1 MKNRKYTIGIDFGT
15 DSVRTIVVDSSDGHI
30 VGNAIAQY
38 ERWGK
43 GLYCNPSD
51 NQFRQHP
58 LDHIESLKQAIKEVT
73 ATLSDE
79 IVNGIAAISV
89 ASTGSTPVAVNKEG
103 VPLALLPSFEENPNA
118 MFILWKD
125 HTAVG
130 EAKEINEQAH
140 NRSSIDYT
148 KYSGG
153 EYSSEWF
160 WAKILH
166 TLRIDTDVRETA
178 YSWMEHCDWIPAL
191 LTGNTNLE
199 TLKRSRCTAG
209 HKAMWHA
216 DWNGL
221 PADEFWT
228 QLDPLLSGLRDRL
241 YTDTYTSDH
250 IAGTISAEWS
260 QLLGLPQDV
269 VIGVGSL
276 DAHIGAIGGAIE
288 PYHMVKVIGTSTC
301 DMIVAPKSEIGNK
314 TIHGICGQV
323 DGSILP
329 NMIGL
334 EAGQSAFGDLYAWY
348 RDILMWPANKI
359 IANSQLLD
367 EATKAA
373 LLQEMAKEMLSQ
385 LSLAAS
391 KIEIEESGII
401 ALDWMN
407 GRRTPNSNQNLKGA
421 LQGLTLGTTAPNI
434 FRALVE
440 ATAFGSKKIIE
451 QFQNEG
457 VRIDGVIAIGGV
469 AQKSEFVMQILAD
482 VLDFPIRIIKS
493 EQTCALGAAMVA
505 AVVAG
510 MHSTIKEAQD
520 AMGSGFQKEYYP
532 ISQNVEKYKNL
543 YAQYSTLADYIE
555 AQELQ
560 EA

>member
-15 DSVRTIVVDSSDGHI
+15 DSVRTIVTDSSNGHI
-30 VGNAIAQY
+30 VGNAIAKY
-38 ERWGK
+38 ERWAK
-43 GLYCNPSD
+43 GMYCNPTA

-58 LDHIESLKQAIKEVT
+58 LDYIESLKQAVKEVI
-73 ATLSDE
+73 ATLSSE

-89 ASTGSTPVAVNKEG
+89 ATTGSTPVAVNKNG
-103 VPLALLPSFEENPNA
+103 VPLALLPGFEENPHG

-125 HTAVG
+125 HTAIG
-130 EAKEINEQAH
+130 EAKEINELAH
-140 NRSSIDYT
+140 NGSSIDYT

-166 TLRIDTDVRETA
+166 TLRVDNKVREA
-178 YSWMEHCDWIPAL
+178 AHSWVEHCDWIPAL
-191 LTGNTNLE
+191 LTGNTDL
-199 TLKRSRCTAG
+199 TSLKRSRCAAG
-209 HKAMWHA
+209 HKAMWHP
-216 DWNGL
+216 DWKGL
-221 PADEFWT
+221 PADDFWT

-250 IAGTISAEWS
+250 IAGNISEEWS
-260 QLLGLPQDV
+260 QLLGLPKDV
-269 VIGVGSL
+269 VIGVGSF
-276 DAHIGAIGGAIE
+276 DAHIGAIGGAIK

-301 DMIVAPKSEIGNK
+301 DMIVAPKTEIGNK
-314 TIHGICGQV
+314 AIHGICGQV

-334 EAGQSAFGDLYAWY
+334 EAGQSAFGDLYAWF

-359 IANSQLLD
+359 IRDSKLLD
-367 EATKAA
+367 EATKGA
-373 LLQEMAKEMLSQ
+373 LLEEMTEGILSE
-385 LSLAAS
+385 LSHAAS
-391 KIEIEESGII
+391 KITIEESGII

-440 ATAFGSKKIIE
+440 ATAFGSKKIID
-451 QFQNEG
+451 QFQEEG

-482 VLDFPIRIIKS
+482 VLNFPIRIIKS
-493 EQTCALGAAMVA
+493 EQTCALGAAMAA

-510 MHSTIKEAQD
+510 LYDSIMDAQD

-532 ISQNVEKYKNL
+532 VPENVEKYKTL
-543 YAQYSTLADYIE
+543 YTQYSTLADFVE
-555 AQELQ
+555 AQQLQ
-560 EA
+560 KD